1 MFLDCFY
8 IFELLSFFPLQ
19 YIVCSGA
26 FLLKGLTTLPL
37 KPPTT
42 VYIGSEI

>member
-1 MFLDCFY
+1 MFFRLFLY
-8 IFELLSFFPLQ
+8 FELISFFPLQ

-26 FLLKGLTTLPL
+26 FLLKGLTTLSL